1 MKKILTAVLALV
13 LVASMTTCALAATGL
28 GSVTT
33 ISATAAGEKNG
44 AVKVN
49 TTMCAVSLDEEG
61 KITSITFD
69 VVQPSASFDATGAI
83 VGEVAPEVQSK
94 RELGEAYG
102 MKSISPIGKEY
113 YEQVDALEAWCIGK
127 TVEEV
132 LAAASEDGH
141 IADDVDVKASCTIGV
156 GDLFAALQEAAS
168 LAK

>member
-33 ISATAAGEKNG
+33 VTATAAGEKNG
-44 AVKVN
+44 SVQVVS
-49 TTMCAVSLDEEG
+49 TMCAVSLDEEG
-61 KITSITFD
+61 KIASVTFD
-69 VVQPSASFDATGAI
+69 VVQPSVSFDTTGAI

-94 RELGEAYG
+94 CELGEAYG

-156 GDLFAALQEAAS
+156 SELFQALEEAAS